1 MGVIAATQDQ
11 NAQMNVNTII
21 LDKIAVNDVMKR
33 AKAATKQHVYVN
45 MGVIRAGQV

>member
-1 MGVIAATQDQ
+1 MYIYIFIFLFFLK
-11 NAQMNVNTII
+11 NVNTII

-33 AKAATKQHVYVN
+33 AKAATKQQVYVN